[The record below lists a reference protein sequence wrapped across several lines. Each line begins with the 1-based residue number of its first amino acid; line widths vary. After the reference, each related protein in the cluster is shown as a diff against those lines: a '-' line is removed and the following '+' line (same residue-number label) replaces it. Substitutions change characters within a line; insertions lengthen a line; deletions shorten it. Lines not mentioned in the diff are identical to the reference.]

1 MENEIFASKFAK
13 VFYNTS
19 KKLYT
24 IKYLPATEDMSNQ
37 DWKNLML
44 SFQALWHKFETWY
57 MISDDRE
64 RKFGY
69 DPELQEWT
77 LKLVIPDWNELGLKK
92 YVQILP
98 DDFITN
104 LSSEQIDE
112 MGNTKFSPFFE
123 NAFVRTYEEAITW
136 LSV

>member
-24 IKYLPATEDMSNQ
+24 IKYLSATEDMSNQ

-44 SFQALWHKFETWY
+44 SFQALWHKFETLY

-69 DPELQEWT
+69 DPDLQEWT
-77 LKLVIPDWNELGLKK
+77 LKLVIPDWNKLGLKK

-98 DDFITN
+98 KDFITN

-112 MGNTKFSPFFE
+112 MGNTRFSPFFE
-123 NAFVRTYEEAITW
+123 NAFVQTYDEAVEW
-136 LSV
+136 LAV